1 MISVEK
7 YPNNTKTS
15 NRRLNKSYHAGSE
28 HTVRSKRSRRS
39 YPGDQRLMPS
49 AGSRRPRPSG
59 IKMIELDLE
68 TRTIIRRIAFSTLI
82 AAGKFFH
89 IFYHMFTRK
98 SCLIQ
103 KNSGA
108 VCLIC
113 AIAKLRHIQ
122 EEKRRNAWID
132 KSEFWTDFFYNQFAC
147 SGVGIASII
156 VGLIFV

>member
-7 YPNNTKTS
+7 YPSNTKTS

-82 AAGKFFH
+82 AAGKISFMSLFQTETFNRKTVH
-89 IFYHMFTRK
+89 NFIFR
-98 SCLIQ
+98 SCLPYLCHC
-103 KNSGA
+103 KMA
-108 VCLIC
+108 PHPRRKKAKCL
-113 AIAKLRHIQ
+113 
-122 EEKRRNAWID
+122 D
-132 KSEFWTDFFYNQFAC
+132 
-147 SGVGIASII
+147 
-156 VGLIFV
+156 

>member
-7 YPNNTKTS
+7 YPSNTKMS

-82 AAGKFFH
+82 AAGK
-89 IFYHMFTRK
+89 I
-98 SCLIQ
+98 S
-103 KNSGA
+103 
-108 VCLIC
+108 
-113 AIAKLRHIQ
+113 
-122 EEKRRNAWID
+122 
-132 KSEFWTDFFYNQFAC
+132 
-147 SGVGIASII
+147 
-156 VGLIFV
+156 FVS

>member
-7 YPNNTKTS
+7 YPSNTKTS

-82 AAGKFFH
+82 AAGKNFH
-89 IFYHMFTRK
+89 IFIICSLEKDRMFAKKLFRCCLSYLCHCEIAPYPRRK
-98 SCLIQ
+98 KAKCL
-103 KNSGA
+103 
-108 VCLIC
+108 
-113 AIAKLRHIQ
+113 
-122 EEKRRNAWID
+122 D
-132 KSEFWTDFFYNQFAC
+132 
-147 SGVGIASII
+147 
-156 VGLIFV
+156 

>member
-7 YPNNTKTS
+7 YPSNTKTS

-82 AAGKFFH
+82 AAGKISINRSLEQFIFFFRRCLPYLCH
-89 IFYHMFTRK
+89 CKMAPYSRRK
-98 SCLIQ
+98 KAKCL
-103 KNSGA
+103 
-108 VCLIC
+108 
-113 AIAKLRHIQ
+113 
-122 EEKRRNAWID
+122 D
-132 KSEFWTDFFYNQFAC
+132 
-147 SGVGIASII
+147 
-156 VGLIFV
+156 

>member
-82 AAGKFFH
+82 AAGKIFH
-89 IFYHMFTRK
+89 ILSYVHSKKMLTKKLFRCCLSYLCHCEIAPYPRRK
-98 SCLIQ
+98 KAKCL
-103 KNSGA
+103 
-108 VCLIC
+108 
-113 AIAKLRHIQ
+113 
-122 EEKRRNAWID
+122 D
-132 KSEFWTDFFYNQFAC
+132 
-147 SGVGIASII
+147 
-156 VGLIFV
+156 

>member
-7 YPNNTKTS
+7 YPSNTKTS

-82 AAGKFFH
+82 AAGK
-89 IFYHMFTRK
+89 IFYIF
-98 SCLIQ
+98 I
-103 KNSGA
+103 
-108 VCLIC
+108 IC
-113 AIAKLRHIQ
+113 SL
-122 EEKRRNAWID
+122 EN
-132 KSEFWTDFFYNQFAC
+132 
-147 SGVGIASII
+147 VGFSN
-156 VGLIFV
+156 VG

>member
-7 YPNNTKTS
+7 YPINTKTS

-82 AAGKFFH
+82 AAGK
-89 IFYHMFTRK
+89 I
-98 SCLIQ
+98 S
-103 KNSGA
+103 
-108 VCLIC
+108 
-113 AIAKLRHIQ
+113 
-122 EEKRRNAWID
+122 
-132 KSEFWTDFFYNQFAC
+132 
-147 SGVGIASII
+147 
-156 VGLIFV
+156 FVS

>member
-89 IFYHMFTRK
+89 ILYHMFTRK
-98 SCLIQ
+98 SCLI
-103 KNSGA
+103 KKISGA